1 MPALTFTTSVT
12 EPVAASLGLG
22 PPTCRT
28 RDYFLPVGCG
38 EDPAGSAL
46 ALRISLALGSLFC
59 LGVTVASTAPQ
70 IQACSVR

>member
-1 MPALTFTTSVT
+1 MAALTFPTSVT

-28 RDYFLPVGCG
+28 RDCVLPAGCG

-46 ALRISLALGSLFC
+46 VVRISLALGSLFC
-59 LGVTVASTAPQ
+59 LGVTVASMAPQ